1 MIESWKG
8 CLGVCITASH
18 QQAEARRRCNGYEE
32 EGKSGE
38 GGRRS
43 GQGGGRLYI
52 VTKSYLLEN
61 LGGDIVRPGY
71 SLKQL
76 LDINCPTCD
85 GHL

>member
-1 MIESWKG
+1 MGMRKKG
-8 CLGVCITASH
+8 NLVKEVAVLDKV
-18 QQAEARRRCNGYEE
+18 ED
-32 EGKSGE
+32 
-38 GGRRS
+38 
-43 GQGGGRLYI
+43 RLYI